1 VSNYDYLD
9 VEEDNDQV
17 VGRTYVFG
25 SQYQSITFGKNYASV
40 VRVCLNVGAKHEL
53 ATDLVSIKPFTDRR
67 LSEGTQEDTCF
78 YRRHGWGHFM
88 AGESRTKTRHLSYTE
103 CQLVSD
109 VGNMLWIRSNERE

>member
-1 VSNYDYLD
+1 MSNYDNIVID
-9 VEEDNDQV
+9 EENEQV

-25 SQYQSITFGKNYASV
+25 SLFQSYIFGKDRASF
-40 VRVCLNVGAKHEL
+40 VRAALNVGARHEL

-78 YRRHGWGHFM
+78 YQRHGWGHLM

-103 CQLVSD
+103 CQIVSD